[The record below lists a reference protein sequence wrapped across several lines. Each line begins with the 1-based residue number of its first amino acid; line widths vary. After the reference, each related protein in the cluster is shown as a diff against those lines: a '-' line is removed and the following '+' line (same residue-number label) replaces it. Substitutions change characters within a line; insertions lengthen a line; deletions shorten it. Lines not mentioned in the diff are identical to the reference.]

1 MSEINLIE
9 RCYTHEVK
17 RYTHEAEG
25 TVLSISRKDHN
36 DEYRIIEFDDCR
48 IHVPWYIA
56 HTIQVGDNIHAYFN
70 QAWSTDMA
78 DMECVVASL
87 NAMADVVFK
96 DYKVSDGYRELL
108 IYIREM
114 HHGFWIVE
122 HI

>member
-1 MSEINLIE
+1 MSAAKL
-9 RCYTHEVK
+9 VK
-17 RYTHEAEG
+17 RYVHEAEG
-25 TVLSISRKDHN
+25 KVLSISWNDH
-36 DEYRIIEFDDCR
+36 DDGKFKTIEFDNYC

-56 HTIQVGDNIHAYFN
+56 HTIKVGDNIHAYFIH
-70 QAWSTDMA
+70 AWSNDMA

-114 HHGFWIVE
+114 HHGFWVVE